1 MRVTDY
7 LQAHAGS
14 EPSAAEIR
22 AMIARLKQQKV
33 ALILAEKNYPSRVTD
48 LVSRETGIPVVVLSV
63 YPENQSAK
71 PEDFLEVFRTNLKHL
86 KAFYAK

>member
-1 MRVTDY
+1 
-7 LQAHAGS
+7 
-14 EPSAAEIR
+14 
-22 AMIARLKQQKV
+22 MIARLKQQKV

>member
-1 MRVTDY
+1 M
-7 LQAHAGS
+7 
-14 EPSAAEIR
+14 
-22 AMIARLKQQKV
+22 
-33 ALILAEKNYPSRVTD
+33 TD